1 MVLSGD
7 HIYRMDY
14 GNLIAQHAESGAKM
28 TVSCMPVPLE
38 EAAGQFGVMSV
49 DENFKIIGFEEKPE
63 NPTPLPN
70 DPTKCLASMGNY
82 VFDTDFCLSS

>member
-14 GNLIAQHAESGAKM
+14 GTLLARHVESGAKM
-28 TVSCMPVPLE
+28 TVCCMPVPIE

-49 DENFKIIGFEEKPE
+49 DETMRINGFEEKPE
-63 NPTPLPN
+63 NP
-70 DPTKCLASMGNY
+70 KSNY
-82 VFDTDFCLSS
+82 AVPGLYFYDNH